1 MFHTRKLT
9 VMATTL
15 IGLGFMTFGISAK
28 QIVQGEKASALEP
41 ESVVIGTNASETGE
55 PDGSSSVVIGH
66 NAKVDKPKS
75 KDTIGGDIAIGENAR
90 AKNTLATAIGVHA
103 TADGW
108 GATAYGANAEAIGSN
123 ANAIGNNAKAKGDMT
138 SALGLSAKALGTY
151 SISVGISEAKGIYS
165 IAMGTNSKSE
175 GIYSIAMGLNSK
187 SKAANSTAIGN
198 GAQSL
203 SNDSIAL
210 GTNSVATTSAGQVG
224 LDLSGTTHSD
234 ASDAV
239 WRSQAGA
246 LSIGNT
252 SGDQKVTRQITGL
265 AAGTQ
270 DTDAVN
276 VAQLKAA
283 QVHLA
288 AGDNVSLETSTSS
301 ANGTTYTVHVNGTGK
316 VASGDQGLITGD
328 TLFKEG
334 RIAQDGK
341 IIKAQSSVAEN
352 LSLLDQ
358 SSSANADAIQKLNSS
373 MQNNV
378 SDIRESVNTVQSDV
392 RHLQSDMRE
401 VKKDIKDTGA
411 TAAALAALKPIQY
424 DPNKPTQ
431 VMAGVGNYRGQSAV
445 ALGIGHY
452 SSDSLL
458 WHAGISMGEHPMV
471 NAGITWKF
479 GFDSKRVDLDGGRT
493 VTALQ
498 VAQSALAQHE
508 AHEAKLEADVER
520 LKQRNQ
526 SLEQEL
532 LMLKASVQ
540 ELQHLVKTSHD

>member
-1 MFHTRKLT
+1 
-9 VMATTL
+9 
-15 IGLGFMTFGISAK
+15 
-28 QIVQGEKASALEP
+28 
-41 ESVVIGTNASETGE
+41 
-55 PDGSSSVVIGH
+55 
-66 NAKVDKPKS
+66 
-75 KDTIGGDIAIGENAR
+75 
-90 AKNTLATAIGVHA
+90 
-103 TADGW
+103 
-108 GATAYGANAEAIGSN
+108 
-123 ANAIGNNAKAKGDMT
+123 
-138 SALGLSAKALGTY
+138 
-151 SISVGISEAKGIYS
+151 
-165 IAMGTNSKSE
+165 MGTNSKSE
-175 GIYSIAMGLNSK
+175 GNYSIAMGLNSK

-234 ASDAV
+234 PSDAV

-288 AGDNVSLETSTSS
+288 AGDNVSLETSPSS
-301 ANGTTYTVHVNGTGK
+301 ANGTTYTVRVNGTGK

-358 SSSANADAIQKLNSS
+358 NSSANADAIQKLNSS
-373 MQNNV
+373 M
-378 SDIRESVNTVQSDV
+378 
-392 RHLQSDMRE
+392 QSDMRE

-458 WHAGISMGEHPMV
+458 WHAGVSMGEHPMV

-498 VAQSALAQHE
+498 VAQSDLAQHE

>member
-1 MFHTRKLT
+1 
-9 VMATTL
+9 MATTL

-28 QIVQGEKASALEP
+28 QIVDGENARALEP

-66 NAKVDKPKS
+66 NAKVDKPKRD
-75 KDTIGGDIAIGENAR
+75 KGMIGGDIAIGENAR
-90 AKNTLATAIGVHA
+90 AKNTLATAVGVRA

-108 GATAYGANAEAIGSN
+108 GATAYGANAEAIGHN
-123 ANAIGNNAKAKGDMT
+123 ANAIGNAAKATGPLS
-138 SALGLSAKALGTY
+138 SALGLSAKARGAY
-151 SISVGISEAKGIYS
+151 SISVGMSEAKGNI
-165 IAMGTNSKSE
+165 
-175 GIYSIAMGLNSK
+175 SIAMGLNSK
-187 SKAANSTAIGN
+187 SEAANSTAIGY

-210 GTNSVATTSAGQVG
+210 GTNSVATTGAGQVG

-288 AGDNVSLETSTSS
+288 AGNNVSLETSPSS

-316 VASGDQGLITGD
+316 VASGEKGLITGD

-358 SSSANADAIQKLNSS
+358 NSSANADAIQKLNSS
-373 MQNNV
+373 
-378 SDIRESVNTVQSDV
+378 
-392 RHLQSDMRE
+392 LQSDMRE

-458 WHAGISMGEHPMV
+458 WHAGVSMGEHPMV

-498 VAQSALAQHE
+498 VAQSELAQHE

>member
-1 MFHTRKLT
+1 MFHTSKLT

-28 QIVQGEKASALEP
+28 QIVDGENARALEP

-66 NAKVDKPKS
+66 NAKVDKPKRD
-75 KDTIGGDIAIGENAR
+75 KGMIGGDIAIGENAR
-90 AKNTLATAIGVHA
+90 AKNTLATAVGVRA

-108 GATAYGANAEAIGSN
+108 GATAYGANAEAIGHN
-123 ANAIGNNAKAKGDMT
+123 ANAIGNAAKATGPLS
-138 SALGLSAKALGTY
+138 SALGLSAKARGAY
-151 SISVGISEAKGIYS
+151 SISVGMSEAKGNI
-165 IAMGTNSKSE
+165 
-175 GIYSIAMGLNSK
+175 SIAMGLNSK
-187 SKAANSTAIGN
+187 SEAANSTAIGN

-210 GTNSVATTSAGQVG
+210 GTNSVATTGAGQVG

-288 AGDNVSLETSTSS
+288 AGNNVSLQTSPSS
-301 ANGTTYTVHVNGTGK
+301 DGTTYTVHVNGTGK

-328 TLFKEG
+328 TLFKEA

-498 VAQSALAQHE
+498 VAQSELAQHE

-540 ELQHLVKTSHD
+540 ELQHLVKNSHD

>member
-1 MFHTRKLT
+1 
-9 VMATTL
+9 MATTL

-28 QIVQGEKASALEP
+28 QIVDGENARALEP
-41 ESVVIGTNASETGE
+41 ESVVIGTNATETGV

-66 NAKVDKPKS
+66 NAKVDKT
-75 KDTIGGDIAIGENAR
+75 KDNNAMTGGDIAIGENAR
-90 AKNTLATAIGVHA
+90 AKNTLATAIGTNA
-103 TADGW
+103 KADGW
-108 GATAYGANAEAIGSN
+108 GATAYGANAEAIGHN
-123 ANAIGNNAKAKGDMT
+123 ANAIGNAAKATGPLS
-138 SALGLSAKALGTY
+138 SALGLSAKARGRY
-151 SISVGISEAKGIYS
+151 SISVGISEAKGDS
-165 IAMGTNSKSE
+165 
-175 GIYSIAMGLNSK
+175 SIAMGLNSK
-187 SKAANSTAIGN
+187 SEAANSTAIGN

-203 SNDSIAL
+203 SNGSIAL
-210 GTNSVATTSAGQVG
+210 GTNSVATTGAGQDG

-234 ASDAV
+234 PSDAV

-288 AGDNVSLETSTSS
+288 AGDNVSLETSASS

-316 VASGDQGLITGD
+316 VASGNQGLITGD
-328 TLFKEG
+328 TLFKEA

-378 SDIRESVNTVQSDV
+378 SNIRESVNTVQSDV

-458 WHAGISMGEHPMV
+458 WHAGVSMGEHPMV

-498 VAQSALAQHE
+498 VAQSELAQHE

>member
-1 MFHTRKLT
+1 MSYTSKLT
-9 VMATTL
+9 VIATTL
-15 IGLGFMTFGISAK
+15 IGLGLLS
-28 QIVQGEKASALEP
+28 VQSYAEP
-41 ESVVIGTNASETGE
+41 ITEGANTVAINDHSIVIGDGSKETGE
-55 PDGSSSVVIGH
+55 KSGYSSIVIGI
-66 NAKVDKPKS
+66 NAESSQVNS
-75 KDTIGGDIAIGENAR
+75 SQHGSNVAIGNE
-90 AKNTLATAIGVHA
+90 AKASVGLATAIGNSA
-103 TADGW
+103 KADGW
-108 GATAYGANAEAIGSN
+108 GAVAYGTIAEAKSSH
-123 ANAIGNNAKAKGDMT
+123 ATAIGNG
-138 SALGLSAKALGTY
+138 AKALGPSSTALGTSSNASGSY
-151 SISVGISEAKGIYS
+151 TVAIGISEAKGNHSVAIGLS
-165 IAMGTNSKSE
+165 SKSE
-175 GIYSIAMGLNSK
+175 A
-187 SKAANSTAIGN
+187 TT
-198 GAQSL
+198 
-203 SNDSIAL
+203 SIAL
-210 GTNSVATTSAGQVG
+210 GANSVATTGAGQVG

-288 AGDNVSLETSTSS
+288 AGNNVSLGTSSSS
-301 ANGTTYTVHVNGTGK
+301 ANGTTYTVQVNGTGK
-316 VASGDQGLITGD
+316 VADGDQGLITGD
-328 TLFKEG
+328 SLFKEG
-334 RIAQDGK
+334 RVAQDGK

-358 SSSANADAIQKLNSS
+358 SSSANADAIQTLNSS

-458 WHAGISMGEHPMV
+458 WHAGVSMGEHPMV

-479 GFDSKRVDLDGGRT
+479 GFDNKRVDLDGGQT

-540 ELQHLVKTSHD
+540 ELKHLVKTSHD